1 MTRAKR
7 EFEQFVSRILR
18 VPKEEI
24 DAAREKELKEK
35 RKARKRKEG

>member
-1 MTRAKR
+1 MPRAKR

-24 DAAREKELKEK
+24 DAAREKELKAK
-35 RKARKRKEG
+35 RKARERKK

>member
-1 MTRAKR
+1 MTKKA

-24 DAAREKELKEK
+24 DAAREKELEEK
-35 RKARKRKEG
+35 RKKRKK

>member
-1 MTRAKR
+1 MASPPD
-7 EFEQFVSRILR
+7 EFKKFVSRILR

-35 RKARKRKEG
+35 RKARKRKK